1 MKQETSK
8 RDRPPMDEK
17 HSRSSGSEVIEE
29 QQPDHLAS
37 IQETVATLKRRRL
50 ADVETSQDTDEQ
62 LNTVPEQQR
71 YLPPSRS
78 ELPRQLEQ
86 ETQNRQKS
94 IVSKLKD
101 KITGLKRTVAE
112 YQQVIDRLEKRNA
125 ELVQE
130 NNALKVQLDSGTN
143 AVQGNPEQV
152 SREAANCVL
161 PEKATGETLPDPNQL
176 CRIIEVELDRFTEQ
190 CDGQVVHI
198 LSPVR
203 GHLAK
208 AKELMQFELP
218 DALTIPHAMG
228 EIQSILYQT
237 VVLLVDGFSPYRLR
251 KTVDADMFDRFYQNH
266 LPNILQAAD
275 LEFVPIEIGQTQA
288 DARIHDIQGTQAGP
302 FNLGVVA
309 DIVQQGLRRCSDQK
323 IIRKPVVIR
332 GEPE

>member
-8 RDRPPMDEK
+8 RDRPPMAEK
-17 HSRSSGSEVIEE
+17 HVRLSGPEVIEE
-29 QQPDHLAS
+29 QQSDRFAS
-37 IQETVATLKRRRL
+37 LQETLAALKRKRRA
-50 ADVETSQDTDEQ
+50 ADEISQDANEQ
-62 LNTVPEQQR
+62 LRAEPEQQR
-71 YLPPSRS
+71 DPPSRRS

-86 ETQNRQKS
+86 EKQSCQKS

-112 YQQVIDRLEKRNA
+112 HQQVIDRLEKRNA

-130 NNALKVQLDSGTN
+130 NNALKVQLDRRTDAMPS
-143 AVQGNPEQV
+143 NPEQV
-152 SREAANCVL
+152 FRKAANCVL
-161 PEKATGETLPDPNQL
+161 HEKVTEEILPDPNQL
-176 CRIIEVELDRFTEQ
+176 CRIIEVELGRFTEQ
-190 CDGQVVHI
+190 CDGQAVHI
-198 LSPVR
+198 LSPVQ

-218 DALTIPHAMG
+218 DALTIPHTTG

-251 KTVDADMFDRFYQNH
+251 KTVGADMFGKFYQNH
-266 LPNILQAAD
+266 LPNILRAAD

-302 FNLGVVA
+302 FNLGVVV
-309 DIVQQGLRRCSDQK
+309 DIVQQGLRKCSDQK